1 MDPERRPHP
10 HPGRLT
16 AWVVFVGFWSAAA
29 YYAYFAPDR
38 GAPGEP
44 LYRFSTAVAGLVT
57 FGVLLAIA
65 LTIAFARNGP
75 ARELLAWR
83 RPSSWKLAAGLSI
96 LVLVA
101 VYVTAAL
108 LSQVVGLDPGGEQGL
123 LPREWRPDRLRQ
135 YAANF
140 LVIAVFAPLV
150 EELLFRGLGYSLL
163 RPFGRPLAI
172 VAVGAAFA
180 AAHGLV
186 EAFPLLALF
195 GVGLAWIR
203 ERTGSVLPCIVL
215 HGLFN
220 AIAMLAVFARPPA

>member
-1 MDPERRPHP
+1 VQRASHP
-10 HPGRLT
+10 HRGRLI
-16 AWVVFVGFWSAAA
+16 AWLVFVATWALVA
-29 YYAYFAPDR
+29 YSVYFSGPRELPD
-38 GAPGEP
+38 EP
-44 LYRFSTAVAGLVT
+44 LYRYGTAIQGAIVFTFLLGLA
-57 FGVLLAIA
+57 FAIA
-65 LTIAFARNGP
+65 GAGGGP
-75 ARELLAWR
+75 ARRLLGLR
-83 RPSSWKLAAGLSI
+83 RPRSWKVAGGLAI

-101 VYVTAAL
+101 TYAL
-108 LSQVVGLDPGGEQGL
+108 AFVLARVLGLDPGAEQGL
-123 LPREWRPDRLRQ
+123 LPREWRPDRAAQ

-140 LVIAVFAPLV
+140 ALIAAFAPVV

-163 RPFGRPLAI
+163 RPFGRAAALLGTG
-172 VAVGAAFA
+172 VAFA

-220 AIAMLAVFARPPA
+220 AIAMLAVFVPRPV